1 MNELETG
8 IGRRRSVL
16 RDRCVRRA
24 GMPAALL
31 FRFPFSGPWGEELAQ
46 ASQELASDIANE
58 AGLVWKIWLEDR
70 ETGQAGGIYLF
81 EDVAAASRY
90 REKHEQR
97 LAAMGL
103 SGVMV
108 DVFSVNTGL
117 SVLTMARAALG
128 VPSASEIPSMATITM
143 RP

>member
-1 MNELETG
+1 
-8 IGRRRSVL
+8 
-16 RDRCVRRA
+16 
-24 GMPAALL
+24 MPAALL
-31 FRFPFSGPWGEELAQ
+31 FRFPFPGPWGEKLAQ

-58 AGLVWKIWLEDR
+58 DGLIWKIWLEDR
-70 ETGQAGGIYLF
+70 ETRQAGGIYLF

-103 SGVMV
+103 GGVMV
-108 DVFSVNTGL
+108 DAFSVNTEL
-117 SVLTMARAALG
+117 SVLTMAGAALG
-128 VPSASEIPSMATITM
+128 EPSASEISSMGAITM

>member
-1 MNELETG
+1 
-8 IGRRRSVL
+8 
-16 RDRCVRRA
+16 
-24 GMPAALL
+24 MPAALL